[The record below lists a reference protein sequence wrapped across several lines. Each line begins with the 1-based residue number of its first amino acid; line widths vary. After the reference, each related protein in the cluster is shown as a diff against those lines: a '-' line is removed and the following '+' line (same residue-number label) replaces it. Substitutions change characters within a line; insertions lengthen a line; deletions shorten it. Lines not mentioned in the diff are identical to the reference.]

1 MPQKIIALM
10 DGTCP
15 IDKHR
20 LVKWMQQ
27 GDLRTRAAVYEL
39 TRQAWNR
46 IQPGI
51 TMEEQGN
58 FMASYLLECLMT
70 NPQSKDDYL
79 HSGFSAGWELA
90 AWLKHLAGNP
100 EFKTIIQIVAE
111 RLTTA
116 YLSSDSET
124 RNRIETGALEH
135 ILEMPAL
142 RQFFVSWEKNQ
153 ELAEAYRLCLDW
165 GVAHENA
172 EWNRG

>member
-1 MPQKIIALM
+1 MIDATQKIIALM

-79 HSGFSAGWELA
+79 HSGFSSGGELA
-90 AWLKHLAGNP
+90 AWRK
-100 EFKTIIQIVAE
+100 
-111 RLTTA
+111 
-116 YLSSDSET
+116 YL
-124 RNRIETGALEH
+124 
-135 ILEMPAL
+135 
-142 RQFFVSWEKNQ
+142 
-153 ELAEAYRLCLDW
+153 
-165 GVAHENA
+165 
-172 EWNRG
+172 